1 MLNAQPASGL
11 DVLILEPDTQVADS
25 LTRALVTR
33 GYRVAAVVQSF
44 EQARHELRQQPYNT
58 VVGSW
63 RHDSAIDLSRDF
75 GVVVAGGMQL
85 LAPGSPNESP
95 ACIVPKPL
103 SGAQLQFAIS
113 FLVGVN
119 PPAA

>member
-1 MLNAQPASGL
+1 MLNAQPASGF

-44 EQARHELRQQPYNT
+44 EQARHQLRQQRYNT
-58 VVGSW
+58 VVGTW
-63 RHDSAIDLSRDF
+63 RHDSASDLSRDF

-103 SGAQLQFAIS
+103 NGAQLSFAIH
-113 FLVGVN
+113 FLVGAN
-119 PPAA
+119 GSAA